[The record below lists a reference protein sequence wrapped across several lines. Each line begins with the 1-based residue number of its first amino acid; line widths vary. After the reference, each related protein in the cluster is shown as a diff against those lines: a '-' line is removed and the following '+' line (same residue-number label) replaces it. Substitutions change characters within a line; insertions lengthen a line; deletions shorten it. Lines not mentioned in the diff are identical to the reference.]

1 MKLANLTNVKEGD
14 IFTRLLGGTLP
25 MKVIVGEQ
33 DEKHIY
39 VGSHDGAVKSTKEE
53 GWCFRKDTSC
63 EVDEYLGVDG
73 SLDKPNISFLI
84 EYNEELHKKFEKI

>member
-14 IFTRLLGGTLP
+14 IFTRLLAGTIP
-25 MKVIVGEQ
+25 MRVIVGEQ

-39 VGSHDGAVKSTKEE
+39 VGSHDGVVKSTKEE

-63 EVDEYLGVDG
+63 EVDKDLGVDG
-73 SLDKPNISFLI
+73 SLDKPNISSLI
-84 EYNEELHKKFEKI
+84 EYDEEDYKN